1 MGFYKTENIYK
12 ITRMTGSQNNILGIS
27 FVKKDIAEDKI
38 EIIEWHFPANAHEKI
53 ITSRELVLEQVLCG
67 LNNINEALN
76 TNYKLSKIYFSPFDS
91 NSGSVYSLLIYKLIR
106 HYHDGKEFIEVKIV

>member
-1 MGFYKTENIYK
+1 MGFYKTKNIYK

-27 FVKKDIAEDKI
+27 FAEKHLEECEI
-38 EIIEWHFPANAHEKI
+38 EIIEWHFLANAHEKI
-53 ITSRELVLEQVLCG
+53 ITSKELVLEQVLYG

-91 NSGSVYSLLIYKLIR
+91 NSG
-106 HYHDGKEFIEVKIV
+106 